1 MKFILSVHVLLRAC
15 RRWCSKKSPVVL
27 TVSSMDCLT
36 TIKNQG
42 TIASVR
48 GKKKKRKEKKLLYL
62 YILLPVSA
70 QSVKSSSLVIVLLS
84 TLNLVKYGHKWQ

>member
-1 MKFILSVHVLLRAC
+1 MGSRMKLNKDSKIMKFILSVHVLLRAC

-27 TVSSMDCLT
+27 TVSSMDWLT

-48 GKKKKRKEKKLLYL
+48 GKKEKEKKKAVVFIYFTPSECP
-62 YILLPVSA
+62 IS
-70 QSVKSSSLVIVLLS
+70 
-84 TLNLVKYGHKWQ
+84 